1 MVLESDKPLPP
12 LEQQTREEFHQYI
25 YKRGGYIPEGF
36 VEDKVDM
43 RVLATHG
50 KDFEES
56 YEAMHEYEKLLIE
69 KQQYLFSRI
78 SQLES
83 VNAGIYY
90 GYMRDMSY
98 RPIQIFNLRKSVD
111 MGFETMEDFL
121 DIVDAIALYTNAHAL
136 VPGQIETYT
145 FILDFKDLYLSEWP
159 VSQLF
164 YLVTRMRASYKLR
177 THKLIAVNVHWLIAA
192 ASNVIFTFL
201 PKPGSEKIM
210 IFSNNGAEEL
220 LKFIE
225 PNHLE

>member
-25 YKRGGYIPEGF
+25 YKRGGFIPEGF

-50 KDFEES
+50 KNFEES

-69 KQQYLFSRI
+69 EKQYLFSRI
-78 SQLES
+78 SELES
-83 VNAGIYY
+83 VHAGIYY

-111 MGFETMEDFL
+111 MGFETMKDFL

-164 YLVTRMRASYKLR
+164 YMV
-177 THKLIAVNVHWLIAA
+177 
-192 ASNVIFTFL
+192 
-201 PKPGSEKIM
+201 
-210 IFSNNGAEEL
+210 
-220 LKFIE
+220 
-225 PNHLE
+225 